1 MPALRE
7 NLLLCLQRG
16 IWDKEMCF
24 ARLKRWPDTLPPY
37 PNVIFTVTGIL
48 SILFSLAF
56 KTRYTLPLL
65 ISAGFMVLDYQL
77 TIEVEVEGNARDQP
91 QPEERMARYASH
103 YHFFPIFLAPSN
115 KEKKFQIILASDV
128 NIFFCFHAKKR
139 QQSKVITRT
148 RRSYSALL
156 STASAKDGRQ

>member
-1 MPALRE
+1 MG
-7 NLLLCLQRG
+7 QR
-16 IWDKEMCF
+16 
-24 ARLKRWPDTLPPY
+24 
-37 PNVIFTVTGIL
+37 NVFCEIETVTRYSTSIFQCIMRIFTVTGIL

-103 YHFFPIFLAPSN
+103 YQFIMFYVKIYKIFP
-115 KEKKFQIILASDV
+115 
-128 NIFFCFHAKKR
+128 
-139 QQSKVITRT
+139 
-148 RRSYSALL
+148 
-156 STASAKDGRQ
+156 

>member
-1 MPALRE
+1 MR
-7 NLLLCLQRG
+7 
-16 IWDKEMCF
+16 
-24 ARLKRWPDTLPPY
+24 
-37 PNVIFTVTGIL
+37 IFTVTGIL

-103 YHFFPIFLAPSN
+103 YHF
-115 KEKKFQIILASDV
+115 ILFYV
-128 NIFFCFHAKKR
+128 KIYKIFFESLSKKGN
-139 QQSKVITRT
+139 SITKE
-148 RRSYSALL
+148 Y
-156 STASAKDGRQ
+156 GEI